1 MELAA
6 LDIRIKRVHE
16 DPSPDDGARVLVDAL
31 WPRGVSHE
39 RAALDGWARDVA
51 PSVEL
56 RRWFAHEPS
65 RFPEFR
71 ARYRAELAGRG
82 GLVEDLRRRAVE
94 GTVTLVYAARD
105 QEHNNAVVLAE
116 LLGEKPAPG
125 G

>member
-1 MELAA
+1 
-6 LDIRIKRVHE
+6 
-16 DPSPDDGARVLVDAL
+16 VLVDAL
-31 WPRGVSHE
+31 WPRGVSRE